1 MVGESVQD
9 LFKSKYPT
17 EATGRS
23 EQPGEVVPLAAAQAL
38 LRTGRTAEAVELL
51 TKCADRPECR
61 SRLREYLVAERETGP
76 LQSLLG
82 SRSTD
87 ASVARIDD
95 AVAAHMRR
103 DLAKAISL
111 CAEAIA
117 ADPRNPWAHNH
128 SGRAL
133 FNAGRKAEAL
143 AAFKRAV
150 DLDPEYSE
158 AFNGLG
164 HVLRDAGDIHGAE
177 AAFRRAVE
185 GLPAF
190 VEARM
195 NLGIVLLAR
204 GNAELALIEFS
215 RVLDLC
221 PGNSDAAVNAGS
233 CLHMLRRYAE
243 AHAMYEQAIASAV
256 MPPVLAHRQ
265 LGKLLVEQGDTNGAL
280 DQQQRA
286 LALAPGMAEVH
297 SEYVSTLELANRLD
311 EAWTAVSGALA
322 RFPGHPVLMFEAA
335 KLERRRGNPA
345 AGLERLR
352 KINPTQIPPQLQQWF
367 FFELGTTLDRLGD
380 AAAAFAA
387 FESSNRLARDGMRA
401 KSTDRE
407 AFGRALDAMS
417 DWISIGAPMPAS
429 GPGEDLGE
437 DLVFLLGF
445 PRSGTTLLDVMLD
458 GHPDVVCLEERQTME
473 HVFHEVDSTMGGFPH
488 GLSNASA
495 AQRDALR
502 RHYRQRL
509 AEHGVIARPGRLI
522 IDKMPIRT
530 PYVAFMLRL
539 FPSARVLFSVRHPC
553 DVVLSNFMQNYAANE
568 VFVHFYSLQDSAR
581 TYARVM
587 DIWQQ
592 TTQVLPPDR
601 WHYIRY
607 EELVTETRGTLK
619 RACEFIGVP
628 FREDLADH
636 RETLGQRERIR
647 TNSYHQV
654 AEPVYLR
661 AAGRWKSYRE
671 QMAPVVGI
679 LRPHARFFGYEID
692 S

>member
-1 MVGESVQD
+1 MQD
-9 LFKSKYPT
+9 LFENKRPA
-17 EATGRS
+17 EALGRS
-23 EQPGEVVPLAAAQAL
+23 EAPGEVAPLEAAQAL
-38 LRTGRTAEAVELL
+38 LRVGRAAEAVEVL

-61 SRLREYLVAERETGP
+61 SRLREYLVAERDMEP
-76 LQSLLG
+76 LHRLLG
-82 SRSTD
+82 SPSTD
-87 ASVARIDD
+87 PGVARIDA

-103 DLAKAISL
+103 DLATAMSL
-111 CAEAIA
+111 CADAIA

-128 SGRAL
+128 FGRAL
-133 FNAGRKAEAL
+133 FNAGRKTEAL

-150 DLDPEYSE
+150 DLDPGYSE

-164 HVLRDAGDIHGAE
+164 HVLRDSGDVDGAE

-195 NLGIVLLAR
+195 NLGVMLLAR
-204 GNAELALIEFS
+204 GDAELALVEFA
-215 RVLDLC
+215 RVLDLR
-221 PGNSDAAVNAGS
+221 PRNPDAAVNAGS

-243 AHAMYEQAIASAV
+243 AQTMYEQAIATAV
-256 MPPVLAHRQ
+256 GRPVLAHRQ
-265 LGKLLVEQGDTNGAL
+265 LGKLLVEQGDTNRAL

-286 LALAPGMAEVH
+286 LALAPGMPEVH

-311 EAWTAVSGALA
+311 EAWASVNEALA

-335 KLERRRGNPA
+335 KLERRRGNPG

-352 KINPTQIPPQLQQWF
+352 TINPAQIPAHLQQWF
-367 FFELGTTLDRLGD
+367 YFELGTTLDRLGD
-380 AAAAFAA
+380 AAAAFSA

-401 KSTDRE
+401 RSTDRD

-417 DWISIGAPMPAS
+417 DWISIGAPTPAS

-445 PRSGTTLLDVMLD
+445 PRSGTTLLDIMLD

-473 HVFHEVDSTMGGFPH
+473 HVFHEVDSTLGGFPH

-502 RHYRQRL
+502 RHYRRRL
-509 AEHGVIARPGRLI
+509 ADNGVTARPGQLI

-539 FPSARVLFSVRHPC
+539 FPQARVLFSVRHPC

-592 TTQVLPPDR
+592 TTQVLPPNR

-607 EELVTETRGTLK
+607 EELVTDTRGSLK
-619 RACEFIGVP
+619 GACEFIGVP

-636 RETLGQRERIR
+636 RETLGRRERIR

-654 AEPVYLR
+654 TEALYVR
-661 AAGRWKSYRE
+661 SAGRWKSYRE
-671 QMAPVVGI
+671 QMAPVVEI
-679 LRPHARFFGYEID
+679 LRPHVHFFGYELE